1 MFASH
6 AIQLLSFSSCGDAIR
21 ILFPKVA
28 WTSNLFGVQV
38 SIAITEQ
45 KLLHIDLS
53 ANSDSAIFGGPV
65 GALALEHN
73 KPFYALH
80 FRGVRSL
87 LLWGNRSVDV

>member
-1 MFASH
+1 
-6 AIQLLSFSSCGDAIR
+6 
-21 ILFPKVA
+21 
-28 WTSNLFGVQV
+28 LFGVQV

-73 KPFYALH
+73 KLLFLDFSRPYILRCEQSSPYGSIVALQD
-80 FRGVRSL
+80 FWV
-87 LLWGNRSVDV
+87 